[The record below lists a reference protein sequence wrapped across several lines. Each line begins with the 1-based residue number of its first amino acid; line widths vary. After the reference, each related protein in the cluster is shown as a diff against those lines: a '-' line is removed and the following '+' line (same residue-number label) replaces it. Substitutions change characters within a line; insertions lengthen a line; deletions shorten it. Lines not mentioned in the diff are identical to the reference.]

1 MDAPTLERYLHAR
14 IPLSQ
19 AMQVSVV
26 EASDARIVLRAP
38 LAPNINHRETAFGG
52 SVSAIAILSAWSLL
66 HTRLRHAGV
75 EARLVIQRNTVH
87 YDAPIE
93 GPFTA
98 TASGP
103 AEGGWE
109 TFLRTFARRGKARIA
124 VSSVLEVGDLVAAR
138 FEGHFVA
145 LAPA

>member
-1 MDAPTLERYLHAR
+1 MKPPDLEQYLHKH
-14 IPLSQ
+14 IPLSR

-26 EASDARIVLRAP
+26 ETAADSVTLVAP
-38 LAPNINHRETAFGG
+38 IEPNINHRGTVFGG
-52 SVSAIAILSAWSLL
+52 SISAVAILAAWSLL

-98 TASGP
+98 TASVP
-103 AEGGWE
+103 AEGGWD

-124 VSSVLEVGDLVAAR
+124 VSSVLEVGGLVAAR